1 MGFNIIVLTYLFL
14 LTAVFFNIVT
24 VMNLSQNNVRKDSD
38 DALTFEFSKV
48 TDEILAIN
56 YRQTFTFELHNSN

>member
-1 MGFNIIVLTYLFL
+1 
-14 LTAVFFNIVT
+14 
-24 VMNLSQNNVRKDSD
+24 MNLSQNNVRKDSD